1 MTSPNNLK
9 YCSDLIYRNLEG
21 IKKNG
26 TFKYDINFEK
36 KQYIDT
42 YCLFNDKISFLLINR
57 QHQSENN
64 KINNK
69 LNSKLNNN
77 NQTEIDI
84 FTKQSKQYKL
94 SAKWDYLLFGNYSY
108 LFKTQ
113 YKKKVKTYIY
123 IYEKILPSLLKKYH
137 LHKKANIKNKTFLDI
152 LTYYFYLYKL
162 QFFKTSNHKIF
173 VVLFFA
179 NYIKL
184 IDEELYDKYK
194 INIAMNIK
202 NYHQLYLF
210 LKEKKYVSYYYD
222 VIVKEVLKNYK
233 KIHNKNIHMKE
244 INLFLEN
251 HKSK

>member
-36 KQYIDT
+36 KKYIDT
-42 YCLFNDKISFLLINR
+42 YCLFNDRISFLLFNR
-57 QHQSENN
+57 QFKKGKDNN
-64 KINNK
+64 KSQEGNNIYNKQQEIYRVK
-69 LNSKLNNN
+69 LNHITFGNY
-77 NQTEIDI
+77 T
-84 FTKQSKQYKL
+84 
-94 SAKWDYLLFGNYSY
+94 FGNYSY
-108 LFKTQ
+108 LFKIQ

-123 IYEKILPSLLKKYH
+123 IYEKLLPPLLKKYQ
-137 LHKKANIKNKTFLDI
+137 LRREPDVKNKIFIDI
-152 LTYYFYLYKL
+152 LTYYFHLYKL
-162 QFFKTSNHKIF
+162 QFFKTSNHKIL

-184 IDEELYDKYK
+184 IKEELYDKYQ
-194 INIAMNIK
+194 INITMDIQ

-222 VIVKEVLKNYK
+222 VIVKEILKNYK
-233 KIHNKNIHMKE
+233 KIHKKSTSVKE

-251 HKSK
+251 YDSK

>member
-36 KQYIDT
+36 KHYIDT
-42 YCLFNDKISFLLINR
+42 YCLFNDRISFLLFN
-57 QHQSENN
+57 HQLKKRNENN
-64 KINNK
+64 NSQEEINIYT
-69 LNSKLNNN
+69 
-77 NQTEIDI
+77 NQ
-84 FTKQSKQYKL
+84 QKQYKV
-94 SAKWDYLLFGNYSY
+94 KWDHITFGDYSY
-108 LFKTQ
+108 VFKLQ

-123 IYEKILPSLLKKYH
+123 IYEKLLPPLLKKYSV
-137 LHKKANIKNKTFLDI
+137 KKKEKTTIHNKTFLDI

-162 QFFKTSNHKIF
+162 QFFKTPNHKIL

-179 NYIKL
+179 NYVKL
-184 IDEELYDKYK
+184 IKEELYDKYQ
-194 INIAMNIK
+194 INITMNIQ

-222 VIVKEVLKNYK
+222 VIVKEILKNYK
-233 KIHNKNIHMKE
+233 KIHKKDISLKK

-251 HKSK
+251 YDSK

>member
-36 KQYIDT
+36 KKYIDT
-42 YCLFNDKISFLLINR
+42 YCLFNDRISFLLFNR
-57 QHQSENN
+57 QFKKGKDNN
-64 KINNK
+64 KSQEGNNIYNKQKEIYRVK
-69 LNSKLNNN
+69 LNHITFGNY
-77 NQTEIDI
+77 T
-84 FTKQSKQYKL
+84 
-94 SAKWDYLLFGNYSY
+94 FGNYSY
-108 LFKTQ
+108 LFKIQ

-123 IYEKILPSLLKKYH
+123 IYEKLLPPLLKKYQ
-137 LHKKANIKNKTFLDI
+137 LRREPDVKNKIFIDI
-152 LTYYFYLYKL
+152 LTYYFHLYKL
-162 QFFKTSNHKIF
+162 QFFKTSNHKIL

-184 IDEELYDKYK
+184 IKEELYDKYQ
-194 INIAMNIK
+194 INITMDIQ

-222 VIVKEVLKNYK
+222 VIVKEILKNYK
-233 KIHNKNIHMKE
+233 KIHKKSTSVKE

-251 HKSK
+251 YDSK

>member
-36 KQYIDT
+36 KEYIDT
-42 YCLFNDKISFLLINR
+42 YCLFNDKISFLLINLLLTK
-57 QHQSENN
+57 NN
-64 KINNK
+64 
-69 LNSKLNNN
+69 KLNNN
-77 NQTEIDI
+77 NQEEINIVKKQTE
-84 FTKQSKQYKL
+84 QYKL
-94 SAKWDYLLFGNYSY
+94 STKWDSIQFGKYSY
-108 LFKTQ
+108 LFKIQ
-113 YKKKVKTYIY
+113 YQKKVKTYIY
-123 IYEKILPSLLKKYH
+123 IYEKLLPPLLKKYNIN
-137 LHKKANIKNKTFLDI
+137 KKATIHNKYFLNI

-162 QFFKTSNHKIF
+162 QFFKTPNRKILI
-173 VVLFFA
+173 VLFFS

-184 IDEELYDKYK
+184 IKEELYDKYQV
-194 INIAMNIK
+194 NITMNIQ

-222 VIVKEVLKNYK
+222 VIVKEILKNYK
-233 KIHNKNIHMKE
+233 EMNKKGIPIKE

-251 HKSK
+251 YTSK

>member
-36 KQYIDT
+36 KKYIDT
-42 YCLFNDKISFLLINR
+42 YCLFNDRISFLLFNR
-57 QHQSENN
+57 QFKKGKDNN
-64 KINNK
+64 KSQEGNNIYNKQQEIYRVK
-69 LNSKLNNN
+69 LNHI
-77 NQTEIDI
+77 T
-84 FTKQSKQYKL
+84 
-94 SAKWDYLLFGNYSY
+94 FGNYSY
-108 LFKTQ
+108 LFKIQ

-123 IYEKILPSLLKKYH
+123 IYEKLLPPLLKKYQ
-137 LHKKANIKNKTFLDI
+137 LRREPDVKNKIFIDI
-152 LTYYFYLYKL
+152 LTYYFHLYKL
-162 QFFKTSNHKIF
+162 QFFKTSNHKIL

-184 IDEELYDKYK
+184 IKEELYDKYQ
-194 INIAMNIK
+194 INITMDIQ

-222 VIVKEVLKNYK
+222 VIVKEILKNYK
-233 KIHNKNIHMKE
+233 KIHKKSTSVKE

-251 HKSK
+251 YDSK

>member
-36 KQYIDT
+36 KKYIDT
-42 YCLFNDKISFLLINR
+42 YCLFNDRISFLLFNR
-57 QHQSENN
+57 QFKKGKDNN
-64 KINNK
+64 KSQEGNNIYNKQQEIYRVK
-69 LNSKLNNN
+69 LNHITFGNY
-77 NQTEIDI
+77 T
-84 FTKQSKQYKL
+84 
-94 SAKWDYLLFGNYSY
+94 FGNYSY
-108 LFKTQ
+108 LFKIQ
-113 YKKKVKTYIY
+113 YKKKVKAYIY
-123 IYEKILPSLLKKYH
+123 IYEKLLPPLLKKYQ
-137 LHKKANIKNKTFLDI
+137 LRREPDVKNKIFIDI
-152 LTYYFYLYKL
+152 LTYYFHLYKL
-162 QFFKTSNHKIF
+162 QFFKTSNHKIL

-184 IDEELYDKYK
+184 IEEELYDKYQ
-194 INIAMNIK
+194 INITMDIQ

-222 VIVKEVLKNYK
+222 VIVKEILKNYK
-233 KIHNKNIHMKE
+233 KIHKKSTSVKE

-251 HKSK
+251 YDSK